1 MTLISESIVVE
12 MREGAGGLLEPG
24 AFTWR
29 GDRYEVA
36 RVLQAWFDTGF
47 VAGERTRTW
56 YRRRHRNCYRVEA
69 TDGRVYELYL
79 DRAGGRRDWVLRRV
93 EETQTG
99 GPGG

>member
-93 EETQTG
+93 EGGQTG
-99 GPGG
+99 PQG